1 MPKVPESRRVGRVAV
16 NEVRSLL
23 ERNGHIV
30 QEIDGAN
37 DHGEDLHVTFVQ
49 DGQRTAD
56 SLAVQVKGGVSAR
69 TRRGYRVQVGDHG
82 DNWRDGSLPVLC
94 VVHDPER
101 GGLFWANATRQLR
114 RAEALRKTL
123 KSVVVRRESVLD
135 DSASGVFVSRMRSYL
150 AREREGVGRW
160 ADMADVEFAPNDIVK
175 PFTNDCGEPMVFW
188 QKRGIRSPCCCIT
201 TSTGSPCASS
211 SRCFALSSSR
221 RLATSSL
228 TAPKRTGSWVASSPR
243 NGGADQPRIA
253 VCSDCGPTGRR
264 DRP

>member
-1 MPKVPESRRVGRVAV
+1 MPKVPESSRVGRMAV

-37 DHGEDLHVTFVQ
+37 KHGEDLPVTFVQ
-49 DGQRTAD
+49 DGRRTAD
-56 SLAVQVKGGVSAR
+56 SLAVQVKGGVSTR

-101 GGLFWANATRQLR
+101 NGLFWANATRQLR

-123 KSVVVRRESVLD
+123 KSVVVRRESTLD
-135 DSASGVFVSRMRSYL
+135 DSTFEAFVRRMRDYL

-160 ADMADVEFAPNDIVK
+160 ADMADVDFEPNDIVK
-175 PFTNDCGEPMVFW
+175 PFVNEVGEPMVFW
-188 QKRGIRSPCCCIT
+188 RKRGEPFAVA
-201 TSTGSPCASS
+201 AS
-211 SRCFALSSSR
+211 RP
-221 RLATSSL
+221 RLGAR
-228 TAPKRTGSWVASSPR
+228 AHPGADASPR
-243 NGGADQPRIA
+243 SHP
-253 VCSDCGPTGRR
+253 V
-264 DRP
+264 DRGYRP

>member
-1 MPKVPESRRVGRVAV
+1 MAL

-56 SLAVQVKGGVSAR
+56 SLAVQVKGGVSVR
-69 TRRGYRVQVGDHG
+69 TRRGYRVRVGDHG

-94 VVHDPER
+94 VVHDPEW

-135 DSASGVFVSRMRSYL
+135 DSVSEVFVSRMRSYL

-188 QKRGIRSPCCCIT
+188 QKRGDPFAVLLHHDLDWEPVRIQEQMLRLELIPSIGDIILDGAEAHWLMGCFKSTEWWRRPTKDRS
-201 TSTGSPCASS
+201 
-211 SRCFALSSSR
+211 L
-221 RLATSSL
+221 
-228 TAPKRTGSWVASSPR
+228 V
-243 NGGADQPRIA
+243 
-253 VCSDCGPTGRR
+253 
-264 DRP
+264 

>member
-1 MPKVPESRRVGRVAV
+1 MPKVPESRRVGRMAV

-23 ERNGHIV
+23 ERHGHIV

-49 DGQRTAD
+49 DGRRTAD
-56 SLAVQVKGGVSAR
+56 SLAVQVKGGVSTR
-69 TRRGYRVQVGDHG
+69 TRRGHRVQVGDHG

-135 DSASGVFVSRMRSYL
+135 DSTSQAFVQNMRSYL

-175 PFTNDCGEPMVFW
+175 PFVNDCGEPMVFW
-188 QKRGIRSPCCCIT
+188 QKRGEPFAVLLHHDLDWDPVRIQEQMLRLDLLPSIGDIILDSAEAHWLMGCFK
-201 TSTGSPCASS
+201 STEWW
-211 SRCFALSSSR
+211 R
-221 RLATSSL
+221 RPVEESGLL
-228 TAPKRTGSWVASSPR
+228 
-243 NGGADQPRIA
+243 
-253 VCSDCGPTGRR
+253 
-264 DRP
+264 